1 MPTFKLNGAAVELV
15 PQDRSAFM
23 WLASQVYR
31 RIHEGPPIPAILTM
45 FAHEGVTT
53 QALAPTDARI
63 QAILWTMW
71 QMGIASA
78 HVEGEGDAR
87 QIKWEKGEQ
96 ENIDSKPV
104 IEHFNEEATT
114 DGRALACAILVAN
127 GRHVRV
133 NGMEFAVK
141 VNNMDLIKAQAAEV
155 EKRRKDPAHDPAM
168 SAATY
173 IAELLSG
180 GADQNDLR
188 LRAALEVAADLGIR
202 AIAIDPAQRTLRIE
216 GFNEQAALATAFLQ
230 GAPVEQFKAAL
241 TRVQTLNR
249 MATDQAK
256 IVAKQGQPA
265 GKQRAASPP
274 PPAVASAQVPYKRRR
289 RD

>member
-1 MPTFKLNGAAVELV
+1 MKSRYNTVACAQCHDHRYDPI
-15 PQDRSAFM
+15 
-23 WLASQVYR
+23 SQVDYFR
-31 RIHEGPPIPAILTM
+31 LRAIFDPALDWRKWQNPSQRT
-45 FAHEGVTT
+45 ASLYS
-53 QALAPTDARI
+53 ATDK
-63 QAILWTMW
+63 T
-71 QMGIASA
+71 
-78 HVEGEGDAR
+78 
-87 QIKWEKGEQ
+87 K
-96 ENIDSKPV
+96 
-104 IEHFNEEATT
+104 
-114 DGRALACAILVAN
+114 
-127 GRHVRV
+127 
-133 NGMEFAVK
+133 
-141 VNNMDLIKAQAAEV
+141 AAEI
-155 EKRRKDPAHDPAM
+155 EKRRKDPSHDPAM